1 MVHWH
6 FCINV
11 FCLFSGNCYLI
22 YLWQVSRRILGT
34 RWVLW
39 CLKDF
44 FRTVFVL
51 SKSIV
56 AVMFYLLGLDAM
68 SWAYFC
74 YETSLLCLCSVWF
87 IFNLTE
93 VFFIKKFRV
102 EWTQFG
108 IEYLVDVR
116 FILFYTHLWKL
127 AETLKILHQRNLS
140 MLLASSILDWHDSN
154 LII

>member
-6 FCINV
+6 FCIYV

-22 YLWQVSRRILGT
+22 YLWQVSRRILGI

-102 EWTQFG
+102 EWTLFG

-116 FILFYTHLWKL
+116 FILLYTHLRKL

-140 MLLASSILDWHDSN
+140 LLLASSILNWHDSN